1 MTIRAMAK
9 LLEQHGAKKDA
20 DHLRLGQRF
29 VNTYIK
35 GSWPE
40 LYYEADD
47 AKAAEMIEQWLHD
60 HQYNDHLPEI
70 VGKINLPH

>member
-1 MTIRAMAK
+1 MTTEALKTFLDQHYAK
-9 LLEQHGAKKDA
+9 AHK

-40 LYYEADD
+40 LYYEADET
-47 AKAAEMIEQWLHD
+47 KAAEIIEQWLID
-60 HQYNDHLPEI
+60 HQYNDHLPEV